1 MFVFCCLCVFLYFNH
16 YITLYYSF
24 QFNIIIHTHG
34 SPGWLLL
41 ISFLLLFSFLSFLR
55 GSWFSVCWFPFF
67 LILSPLLLLS
77 PQFCLI
83 CICGTLARALSLAL
97 YCLLLYQLLLLM
109 FAAACFPLPSLLHQ
123 EHEIREKKTCDLR
136 LSSLS
141 CCISTHTIMLPSSSS
156 SSLAVG
162 VLQLVGQPVQALVQT
177 VAAGCARCLN
187 VPVAVPQRVQAQLV
201 GDFGGVHRIW

>member
-83 CICGTLARALSLAL
+83 CICGTLARALSRP
-97 YCLLLYQLLLLM
+97 LLFTLVSVVVVDVCCCMLSSS
-109 FAAACFPLPSLLHQ
+109 FLPPPRTRKS
-123 EHEIREKKTCDLR
+123 RKKTCDLR

-141 CCISTHTIMLPSSSS
+141 FCISTHTIMLPSSSS

>member
-1 MFVFCCLCVFLYFNH
+1 MLV
-16 YITLYYSF
+16 
-24 QFNIIIHTHG
+24 
-34 SPGWLLL
+34 
-41 ISFLLLFSFLSFLR
+41 SFLSHTFAATASL
-55 GSWFSVCWFPFF
+55 PP
-67 LILSPLLLLS
+67 ILLNMYLWNSR
-77 PQFCLI
+77 
-83 CICGTLARALSLAL
+83 ARALSRP
-97 YCLLLYQLLLLM
+97 LLFTLVSVVVVVDVCCCMLSSS
-109 FAAACFPLPSLLHQ
+109 FLPPPRTRKS
-123 EHEIREKKTCDLR
+123 RKKTCDLR

-141 CCISTHTIMLPSSSS
+141 FCISTHTIMLPSSSS